1 MSKKLTSRTS
11 DYLNISVSNVVEMKM
26 KQKWQCDEIDDLNK
40 FFYCLF
46 CFSLSL
52 SLSLSLSP

>member
-26 KQKWQCDEIDDLNK
+26 KQKWQCDEIDDLNNM
-40 FFYCLF
+40 F
-46 CFSLSL
+46 
-52 SLSLSLSP
+52 